1 MPNLTAGLIHLN
13 CLPLMTGFVALFA
26 ICSLTERVEVD
37 LNFLESLGDFD
48 EEGAAWRR
56 ERKVEEPDL
65 LDGLDLREFA
75 ISPGGLI

>member
-1 MPNLTAGLIHLN
+1 
-13 CLPLMTGFVALFA
+13 MTGFEALLA

-37 LNFLESLGDFD
+37 LNFLEESLREFEEEEE

-56 ERKVEEPDL
+56 DRRVEDPLE

-75 ISPGGLI
+75 ISCLLVSES